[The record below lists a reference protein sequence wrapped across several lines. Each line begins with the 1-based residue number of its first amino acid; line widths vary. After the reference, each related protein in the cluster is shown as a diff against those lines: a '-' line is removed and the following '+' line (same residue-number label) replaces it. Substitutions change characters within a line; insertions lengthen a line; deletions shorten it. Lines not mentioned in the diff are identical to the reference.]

1 MRKMA
6 YIVKIDNIT
15 PIENA
20 DAIEVSHVGG
30 WKVVVK
36 KGEYSVGDLA
46 VYCEIDSWIPHEIF
60 PHLSKGKEPREYN
73 GVKGEKL
80 RTIKLRGQI
89 SQGLL
94 LPLSVM
100 GREYYWKT
108 IVRPNYWRKDGIIV
122 KHDVGSDVSE
132 YLNIQ
137 KYEPPVPAQLR
148 GQIKGNFPSF
158 IPKTD
163 QERIQ
168 NCYKH
173 ITNPD
178 NEQIWDRVVIEEK
191 LEGSSTTIYYN
202 NGDTGVC
209 SRNLDLKEEGGD
221 SFWKAAKDQQIVE
234 KLTEYC
240 ERTGRNLAIQGEL
253 IGNVQGNIYKLDKN
267 VIKVFDIYDIDERS
281 YLGYYERSEILEHL
295 DILQVPVLEVDGS
308 VVGFS
313 LDELLVMGEGKSEL
327 NPKQERE
334 GVVVKSLFDPDC
346 SFKIISNR
354 YLMKQD

>member
-1 MRKMA
+1 MA

-20 DAIEVSHVGG
+20 DAIEVARVGG

-46 VYCEIDSWIPHEIF
+46 VYCEIDSWIPHDIAPF
-60 PHLSKGKEPREYN
+60 LSKGKEPREYD

-94 LPLSVM
+94 LPVSVIPDTYDEGVLLSN
-100 GREYYWKT
+100 EDLYQ
-108 IVRPNYWRKDGIIV
+108 IDE
-122 KHDVGSDVSE
+122 DVSE
-132 YLNIQ
+132 LLNIQ

-178 NEQIWDRVVIEEK
+178 NKTIWESVVVEEK
-191 LEGSSTTIYYN
+191 LEGSSTTVYYY

-267 VIKVFDIYDIDERS
+267 VIRVFDIYDIDEGS
-281 YLGYYERSEILEHL
+281 YLGYYERSDILTEL
-295 DILQVPVLEVDGS
+295 DILQVPVLL
-308 VVGFS
+308 GFDS
-313 LDELLVMGEGKSEL
+313 LLGYTIDELLSLAEDKSAL

-334 GVVVKSLFDPDC
+334 GVVVKSLFDPDS
-346 SFKIISNR
+346 SFKIISNK